1 MAAATSRDTGMVPYL
16 ALGIIVGVRSEEL
29 MRLGWEDITTQGV
42 SINGHKAKTRQRRL
56 ITISENLK
64 GWLSLGGDPPP
75 KSRRRRLEA
84 FRQDSGV
91 PWKHDIIR
99 HSFPTAT
106 NSPTTVHPTE
116 RPTNWATG
124 THRCSTATIGSLP
137 QERLPKRSGPF
148 GPRRRKRDT

>member
-1 MAAATSRDTGMVPYL
+1 MVPYL

-29 MRLGWEDITTQGV
+29 MRLGSEDITTHGIT
-42 SINGHKAKTRQRRL
+42 INGHKKAKTRQRRL

-84 FRQDSGV
+84 LRQDSGV

-106 NSPTTVHPTE
+106 TSPTTVHPT
-116 RPTNWATG
+116 RRRMNLATG
-124 THRCSTATIGSLP
+124 TRRCSTATTGSLS
-137 QERLPKRSGPF
+137 QGRLPRRSGPS
-148 GPRRRKRDT
+148 GRSYRNKD